1 MNNRSKVA
9 GSTNLKIP
17 IWIQQEEIRISHLL
31 NFKIRIRQY
40 TTTVCSYQQKPKV
53 EQRKAKNVLTQNWT
67 FFLPKFRRRAK
78 KKKGPYKSWS
88 VFLYPNSGEYQK
100 VKKGLR

>member
-17 IWIQQEEIRISHLL
+17 IRIQQEEIRISHLL

-40 TTTVCSYQQKPKV
+40 TTSLCSYQQKPKV
-53 EQRKAKNVLTQNWT
+53 DQRKAKKVLTQNWT
-67 FFLPKFRRRAK
+67 FFC
-78 KKKGPYKSWS
+78 
-88 VFLYPNSGEYQK
+88 PNSGEEQK
-100 VKKGLR
+100 KRKVLIKAGAFFYTQIQVNIKK